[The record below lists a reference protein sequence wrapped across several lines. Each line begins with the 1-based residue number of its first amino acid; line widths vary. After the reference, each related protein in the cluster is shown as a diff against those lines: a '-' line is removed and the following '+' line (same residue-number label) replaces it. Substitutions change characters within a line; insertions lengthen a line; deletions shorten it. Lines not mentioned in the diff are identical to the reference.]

1 MKTRLNGLSF
11 AASVA
16 MASACWAPLA
26 LAERPTIIP
35 DATVTKECGSCHMAF
50 PAEMLPARSWTALME
65 GLSSH
70 FGENAALDA
79 AKRKEILDWLTAH
92 AGELARFQRSLSA
105 RPRKKRNASENH
117 RNALLGPR
125 TQERGEGVLTTP
137 IPRSRARRIAW
148 PATRTPPRAPSRAT
162 TIDLSA
168 VAPRGSATLGEP
180 ALSHR
185 SIEGPRHHRCPAWA
199 LASAFPVGS
208 ACPIIRIISGRA
220 ILIRRSTSSTALW
233 TAATLWSAA
242 KWQW

>member
-92 AGELARFQRSLSA
+92 AGDS
-105 RPRKKRNASENH
+105 
-117 RNALLGPR
+117 
-125 TQERGEGVLTTP
+125 
-137 IPRSRARRIAW
+137 
-148 PATRTPPRAPSRAT
+148 
-162 TIDLSA
+162 
-168 VAPRGSATLGEP
+168 RGSNGHYLRGLAKSETPLRITETP
-180 ALSHR
+180 YWVREHR
-185 SIEGPRHHRCPAWA
+185 KEVRESDYANPKVKSKANC
-199 LASAFPVGS
+199 V
-208 ACPIIRIISGRA
+208 ACHKD
-220 ILIRRSTSSTALW
+220 
-233 TAATLWSAA
+233 AA
-242 KWQW
+242 KGAFEGDDD